1 MDQNIVVEK
10 SAEYAFLNMV
20 ERLKRDPNGWFG
32 VRVHLSRKIK
42 HDDMLQSLSGIN
54 GHLRTCQN
62 RATEVCDYIAEQATI
77 FDHAHIYK
85 FKDGDIVLLA
95 HSQRDSETQKVK
107 DIAKDVSTRFGT
119 DLCEFHSLV
128 KDMYV
133 YQKLSDAKLLSMKR
147 IDAYEQMSDKSIVRS
162 IPIRRNKRE
171 EPLVMF
177 VEDDKFTSTHAC
189 NILNKE
195 FEVIPVKTGEEA
207 ILKYI
212 EHAPDMVFLD
222 IHLPGLSGFD
232 TLKSIKKI
240 DPKAYVVMLSVDT
253 VKRNIVDT
261 NHNGASGFIKKPFS
275 KTRLIT
281 SVHKSP
287 YIKASA
293 SSSYFSDMLN

>member
-1 MDQNIVVEK
+1 MDQNIVVDK
-10 SAEYAFLNMV
+10 SAEYAFLNML
-20 ERLKRDPNGWFG
+20 ERLKRDPSGWFG
-32 VRVHLSRKIK
+32 VRVALSRKVNHEKVIS
-42 HDDMLQSLSGIN
+42 SLSGIQ
-54 GHLRTCQN
+54 GYLEKTEN
-62 RATEVCDYIAEQATI
+62 RAATVAEYIAERAEELESP
-77 FDHAHIYK
+77 HVYK

-95 HSQRDSETQKVK
+95 SSLKESDTKK
-107 DIAKDVSTRFGT
+107 IKAIASDVSKRFGT

-128 KDMYV
+128 KDMYL
-133 YQKLSDAKLLSMKR
+133 YQKLCDNKLLSMKR
-147 IDAYEQMSDKSIVRS
+147 MEAYDHMSDKSIVRS
-162 IPIRRNKRE
+162 IPIRRDRRE
-171 EPLVMF
+171 DPLVMF

-207 ILKYI
+207 ILNYI

-222 IHLPGLSGFD
+222 IHLPGLSGFE
-232 TLKSIKKI
+232 TLKSLKKV

-275 KTRLIT
+275 KSRLIT
-281 SVHKSP
+281 SVHRSP
-287 YIKASA
+287 YVKAS